1 MPYSKCLIR
10 NILISEKESNMNS
23 RTIKQG
29 AAVAV
34 ASMLVLFGASASMA
48 ASKVL
53 VDLPNDPVAGGETVT
68 VPMVLSGFE
77 FDKLSVTLKVDEG
90 TLTVTDADSALT
102 LSPGY
107 TSLEAQ
113 TEVSFNGTTDAV
125 VAVMESGVSWTA
137 PGDSTTTSPLLISV
151 RVGEYETGT
160 TFDPATGHT
169 YKFVSTQ
176 LSWMDAMAAAKLMTY
191 KGKTG
196 YLANITSANEN
207 DFVANKSG
215 ATNVWFGAVS
225 DKNLVNAALTSAS
238 KPNVTADTQL
248 TGDFYWYG
256 GSEAGTHFSTGKGTP
271 AAVNGLYNAW
281 AASEPNNWSGIEGC
295 GLTNWQGALGE
306 WNDFEC
312 ASEKSYL
319 VEFDTTPGDFETAV
333 VTFDNIEGDDVDA
346 VPAVVE
352 EELAAT
358 GYDAGIL
365 FALALVLLAAGFTV
379 VVRARKN

>member
-1 MPYSKCLIR
+1 
-10 NILISEKESNMNS
+10 MNS
-23 RTIKQG
+23 RTFKQG

-53 VDLPNDPVAGGETVT
+53 VDLPNEPVAGGETVA

-102 LSPGY
+102 LNPGY

-113 TEVSFNGTTDAV
+113 TEVSFNGTADAV

-137 PGDSTTTSPLLISV
+137 PGDATTTSPLLISV

-160 TFDPATGHT
+160 TYDPATGHT

-176 LSWMDAMAAAKLMTY
+176 LSWMDAMTAAKAMSY
-191 KGKTG
+191 KGKSG
-196 YLANITSANEN
+196 YLTNITTASEN
-207 DFVANKSG
+207 TFVANKSG
-215 ATNVWFGAVS
+215 ATNVWFGA
-225 DKNLVNAALTSAS
+225 TSELEYINQARTAAS
-238 KPNVTADTQL
+238 KTPV
-248 TGDFYWYG
+248 TGDTRSNGNFYWYG
-256 GSEAGTHFSTGKGTP
+256 SAEAGTNFS
-271 AAVNGLYNAW
+271 NGLRTPVAVDGLFNAW
-281 AASEPNNWSGIEGC
+281 ATGEPNDSTDEGC
-295 GLTNWQGALGE
+295 GLTNWAGKLGE
-306 WNDFEC
+306 WNDFAC
-312 ASEKSYL
+312 STTLSYL

-333 VTFDNIEGDDVDA
+333 VTFDNIEGDDVDS

-352 EELAAT
+352 EEEKELAAT
-358 GYDAGIL
+358 GYDAGIIL
-365 FALALVLLAAGFTV
+365 ALALALLALGSVLA
-379 VVRARKN
+379 VRARKN